1 MTYALNA
8 LKRTIR
14 ETMINYERLYNE
26 LVKVYEKTDEGDPMN
41 YTLMDLMD
49 IAKERYTKNLFE
61 TASRLA
67 NTDEK

>member
-26 LVKVYEKTDEGDPMN
+26 LVKVYEKTDEDDPMN

>member
-1 MTYALNA
+1 
-8 LKRTIR
+8 
-14 ETMINYERLYNE
+14 MINYERLYNE
-26 LVKVYEKTDEGDPMN
+26 LVKVYEKTDEDDPMN

>member
-1 MTYALNA
+1 
-8 LKRTIR
+8 
-14 ETMINYERLYNE
+14 MINYERLYNE